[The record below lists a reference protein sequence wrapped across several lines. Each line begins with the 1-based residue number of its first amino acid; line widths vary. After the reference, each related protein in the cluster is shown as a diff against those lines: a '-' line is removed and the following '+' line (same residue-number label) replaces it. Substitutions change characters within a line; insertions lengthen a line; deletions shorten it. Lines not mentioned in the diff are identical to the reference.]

1 MKVIKSFILLAQERH
16 SEGSPG
22 NWIWQ
27 HKNETVTWFDW
38 AEGQPNNFQG
48 QNCLAMIEQH
58 NILFPMFRDY
68 FWNDFDCAGS
78 AHYICEH
85 KCFDQFGNRSP

>member
-1 MKVIKSFILLAQERH
+1 MKHVKERH

-22 NWIWQ
+22 NWWWP
-27 HKNETVTWFDW
+27 HMNESVTWFDW
-38 AEGQPNNFQG
+38 ADGQPNNHHG
-48 QNCLAMIEQH
+48 QNCLVLRETH
-58 NILFPMFRDY
+58 VPILPQFRDFY
-68 FWNDFDCAGS
+68 WNDYQCDGS

>member
-1 MKVIKSFILLAQERH
+1 MSLTLTSFAQESH
-16 SEGSPG
+16 SEASPG
-22 NWIWQ
+22 EWWWP
-27 HKNETVTWFDW
+27 HHNESVDWFDW
-38 AEGQPNNFQG
+38 ADGQPNNFQG

-58 NILFPMFRDY
+58 DPFFPMFRDY
-68 FWNDFDCAGS
+68 FWNDFDCDMS